1 VRSAYLTIRDPARLP
16 GVRMADEDL
25 AISFGSFSTD
35 DTKKAISSDYHVRL
49 PGAVDVMFCRSSNL
63 PHSTSTLPPSHS
75 PLILSV
81 SPSPA
86 PTHSALPP
94 AESVSCNHSYTHAVV
109 GMFISFLFL
118 PSSPPLTPLVTV
130 S

>member
-1 VRSAYLTIRDPARLP
+1 VRSAYLCYLTIRDPARLP

-63 PHSTSTLPPSHS
+63 PHSTSTLPPSQ
-75 PLILSV
+75 PFDFVCLPV
-81 SPSPA
+81 SR
-86 PTHSALPP
+86 THTLRASTSR
-94 AESVSCNHSYTHAVV
+94 ER
-109 GMFISFLFL
+109 
-118 PSSPPLTPLVTV
+118 
-130 S
+130 

>member
-35 DTKKAISSDYHVRL
+35 DTKKAISSDY
-49 PGAVDVMFCRSSNL
+49 
-63 PHSTSTLPPSHS
+63 STLPPSHS